1 MDRMKTLF
9 KYVLALVLVY
19 VISNILIWGLLK
31 VSYKEIKEY
40 IIDVP
45 IAKIIVEEAKASGRN
60 GYIKGEI
67 NNITDQVIQNKYIK
81 IDLYSKRDV
90 HLGTRYI
97 KIENMLAYEIYKF
110 EVNFDVGNVQKI
122 NMTVTEQM
130 EQEEFNITNLI
141 INSIPITNTLE
152 YPN

>member
-9 KYVLALVLVY
+9 KYVLAVVVVY

-31 VSYKEIKEY
+31 VSYRDIKEY
-40 IIDVP
+40 TIDVP
-45 IAKIIVEEAKASGRN
+45 IAKITIDEAKASSRN

-67 NNITDQVIQNKYIK
+67 NNITDQTIQNKYIK

-110 EVNFDVGNVQKI
+110 EVNFDIGNVQKS

-130 EQEEFNITNLI
+130 EQEELNITDLI

>member
-9 KYVLALVLVY
+9 KYVLAVVVVY

-31 VSYKEIKEY
+31 VSYRDIKEY
-40 IIDVP
+40 TIDVP
-45 IAKIIVEEAKASGRN
+45 IAKITIDEAKASSRN

-67 NNITDQVIQNKYIK
+67 NNITDQTIQNKYIK

-110 EVNFDVGNVQKI
+110 EVNFDIGNVQKF

-130 EQEEFNITNLI
+130 EQEELNITDLI

>member
-9 KYVLALVLVY
+9 KYVLAVVVVY

-31 VSYKEIKEY
+31 VSYRDIKEY
-40 IIDVP
+40 TIDVP
-45 IAKIIVEEAKASGRN
+45 IAKITIDEAKASSRN

-67 NNITDQVIQNKYIK
+67 NNITDQTIQNKYIK
-81 IDLYSKRDV
+81 IELYSKRDV

-110 EVNFDVGNVQKI
+110 EVNFDIGNVQKF

-130 EQEEFNITNLI
+130 EQEELNITDLI

>member
-9 KYVLALVLVY
+9 KYVLAVVVVY
-19 VISNILIWGLLK
+19 VISNILIWCLLK
-31 VSYKEIKEY
+31 VSYRDIKEY
-40 IIDVP
+40 TIDVP
-45 IAKIIVEEAKASGRN
+45 IAKITIDEAKASSRN

-67 NNITDQVIQNKYIK
+67 NNITDQTIQNKYIK

-110 EVNFDVGNVQKI
+110 EVNFDIGNVQKF

-130 EQEEFNITNLI
+130 EQEELNITDLI

>member
-1 MDRMKTLF
+1 M
-9 KYVLALVLVY
+9 
-19 VISNILIWGLLK
+19 
-31 VSYKEIKEY
+31 SYRDIKEY
-40 IIDVP
+40 TIDVP
-45 IAKIIVEEAKASGRN
+45 IAKITIDEAKASSRN

-67 NNITDQVIQNKYIK
+67 NNITDQTIQNKYIK
-81 IDLYSKRDV
+81 IDLYSKRDED
-90 HLGTRYI
+90 LGTRYI

-110 EVNFDVGNVQKI
+110 EVNFDIGNVQKF

-130 EQEEFNITNLI
+130 EQEELNITDLI